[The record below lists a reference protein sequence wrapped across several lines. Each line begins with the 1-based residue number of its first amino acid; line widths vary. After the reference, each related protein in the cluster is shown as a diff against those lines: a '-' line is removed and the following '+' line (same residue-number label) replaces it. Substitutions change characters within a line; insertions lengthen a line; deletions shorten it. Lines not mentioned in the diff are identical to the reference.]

1 MSQLAK
7 SRLRSPNLKSGSIWN
22 GCCTTTTTARW
33 GQRTRPFAPDRQG
46 NSIVPTHQ
54 IAQEPATDHQTMHL
68 HALIACKCPSPSLF
82 EHPSV
87 FWSEDTHTTGATL
100 AVDAKPA
107 ASPKMA
113 GVRPGE
119 WMASKTMDYHCCSP
133 FTQNDVWLEAVSLT
147 WLGAGDVLAGSRCSF
162 SDCSCSHSIA

>member
-7 SRLRSPNLKSGSIWN
+7 SRLRSPNHKCGSIWN
-22 GCCTTTTTARW
+22 GCCTTTFARW
-33 GQRTRPFAPDRQG
+33 AQRTSPFDRQG
-46 NSIVPTHQ
+46 NSIVSTHQ

-68 HALIACKCPSPSLF
+68 HALIACKCPSASLF
-82 EHPSV
+82 EAV
-87 FWSEDTHTTGATL
+87 YGKDTHTTGATR
-100 AVDAKPA
+100 AVVAKPA

-119 WMASKTMDYHCCSP
+119 WMASKTMDYHWCSP

-147 WLGAGDVLAGSRCSF
+147 CLEAGDVLAGSPCSF